1 MSALCRPQ
9 LGRQLA
15 TLLVGALVFGLLG
28 FIPAGDLLAN
38 QPRLSIILPR
48 GGQRGIEQKFRFVGE
63 RINETQEVL
72 FYDQGITVVKI
83 EPVDGNNVDI
93 TLNIA
98 ADCRLG
104 EHVVQLRTLRGLSD
118 FRSLYV
124 GALPQVDEVEPNT
137 SLDAPQVISNNV
149 VVQGAVTNEDVDYF
163 VVEAKAGERISVEV
177 EAVRL
182 GCPLGILFDPFV
194 AILNSERF
202 ELAVC
207 DDSALFKQDG
217 FVSVV
222 APSDGKYTVM
232 IREASYGGN
241 DACRYRLHIGNFPRP
256 TAVYPAGGQPGQ
268 PTELTFLGDPSGVIK
283 QSVTLPAAEGF
294 RPSLFL
300 QNETG
305 SSPSPMPFRLSSL
318 PNALEVEPNNTWTT
332 EPVLELPH
340 ALNGII
346 QEPGDHDY
354 FLVNAKKDQVWEV
367 ECFARRIGSGLDPV
381 IHIFKAADKST
392 IAGNDDSRGHDAYLR
407 FQVPEDGQYYIRVMD
422 HLQRGQTDFVYRLE
436 LSPVAAG
443 LSLSIPRVD
452 RYSQDLQTISI
463 PAGNKFATQ
472 LVATRENFGGE
483 LELLQASLPPGIKMT
498 APKMLG
504 NMNTIPV
511 LFEADPAAAPA
522 GSLVDLRAKLVS
534 DSQNLEGGFVNVAD
548 FANGEPN
555 NTPYYTCQVNR
566 LAMAVTKPAPF
577 RVEIVSPRAPL
588 VRDGTLNLKIKIIR
602 EPGFEEPVNLQFP
615 FRPPG
620 VGTTNQITAN
630 KDQAEIDYPLNANGN
645 AQIGK
650 WPVYVLAGAAVEGG
664 TSWISSQLAELDVA
678 EPFVRITAARSA
690 CDQGQTGQVVCTLEH
705 VAPFEGEATV
715 TLLGLPPNTSTGPL
729 KFTKETTELVF
740 QIATND
746 QSPVGQHKSLFC
758 QAVIPVQDDAATLAT
773 GRTELQIN
781 KPVVAVA
788 PPPPPPAPAAEAAPA
803 PPPPPPVAKPLSR
816 LEQLRQR
823 SKGQPGGSG
832 QEN

>member
-1 MSALCRPQ
+1 MSAHRRPRAILFLWVFF
-9 LGRQLA
+9 LGCLSGTPSAELA
-15 TLLVGALVFGLLG
+15 
-28 FIPAGDLLAN
+28 AN
-38 QPRLSIILPR
+38 QPRLNMILPR
-48 GGQRGIEQKFRFVGE
+48 GGQRGTEQKFRFQGE

-72 FYDQGITVVKI
+72 FYDAGIAVVKI
-83 EPVDGNNVDI
+83 EPVDANNLDI

-104 EHVVQLRTLRGLSD
+104 EHVVQLRTLRGLTD
-118 FRSLYV
+118 FRSLFV

-137 SLDAPQVISNNV
+137 SLDAPQAISNNV
-149 VVQGAVTNEDVDYF
+149 VVQGTVTNEDVDYF
-163 VVEAKAGERISVEV
+163 VIEAKAGERISVEV

-217 FVSVV
+217 FVSAI
-222 APSDGKYTVM
+222 APADGKYTVM
-232 IREASYGGN
+232 IREAAYGGN

-268 PTELTFLGDPSGVIK
+268 PAELTFLGDPAGAIK
-283 QSVTLPAAEGF
+283 QNLTLPAAGNF

-300 QNETG
+300 QTETG
-305 SSPSPMPFRLSSL
+305 VASSPMPFRLSSL

-381 IHIFKAADKST
+381 IHIFKAADKAT

-422 HLQRGQTDFVYRLE
+422 HLQRGQADFVYRLE

-443 LSLSIPRVD
+443 LNLSIPRVD
-452 RYSQDLQTISI
+452 RYSQVLQTIAV
-463 PAGNKFATQ
+463 PAGNRFATQ
-472 LVATRENFGGE
+472 LVASRENFGGE
-483 LELLQASLPPGIKMT
+483 LELLQASLPAGMKMT

-522 GSLVDLRAKLVS
+522 GSLVDLRAKLLS
-534 DSQNLEGGFVNVAD
+534 DSQNLEGGFVNLAD

-555 NTPYYTCQVNR
+555 NTPYYTCEVNR

-577 RVEIVSPRAPL
+577 RVEIVPPRAPL

-602 EPGFEEPVNLQFP
+602 EPGFEGPVQLQFP

-620 VGTTNQITAN
+620 IGTTNEITAN

-645 AQIGK
+645 AQLGK
-650 WPVYVLAGAAVEGG
+650 WPVYVLAGSAVEGG
-664 TSWISSQLAELDVA
+664 TSWISSQLADLEVT
-678 EPFVRITAARSA
+678 EPFVRIAAARTA
-690 CDQGQTGQVVCTLEH
+690 CDQGQTAQLVCTLEQ

-715 TLLGLPPNTSTGPL
+715 NLLGLPPNTSTGPL

-740 QIATND
+740 PIATND
-746 QSPVGQHKSLFC
+746 QSPIGQHKSLFC
-758 QAVIPVQDDAATLAT
+758 QVVIPVQDDAATLAT

-781 KPVVAVA
+781 KPVVAAA
-788 PPPPPPAPAAEAAPA
+788 PPPPPQPEAAAATPPPA
-803 PPPPPPVAKPLSR
+803 PPPAVKPLSR

-823 SKGQPGGSG
+823 NKGQPGGSG